1 MSKSQTCRC
10 RLKNISIMNKE
21 FLEKAGKATSCDELL
36 SLANGEG
43 IELDRAK
50 AGEIFS
56 SLKNGDEITDD
67 LLSSVSGGRI
77 ALERPVGDKGSGCS
91 SS

>member
-1 MSKSQTCRC
+1 MSKIQTWRY

-43 IELDRAK
+43 IELDRAE
-50 AGEIFS
+50 AEEI
-56 SLKNGDEITDD
+56 KNGDEITGD

-77 ALERPVGDKGSGCS
+77 ALERPVGNKGSGCS